1 MDDITQS
8 IEIIGTGV
16 AALTGSVI
24 AFRGKRRRYKTMIED
39 AIRRGIQE
47 QREHEAKHPVVYDT
61 HQRFQAYVQE
71 SKANIHEL
79 GLKIPKNLEARIK
92 AVL

>member
-8 IEIIGTGV
+8 IEVIGAGV
-16 AALTGSVI
+16 ATLTGSVL
-24 AFRGKRRRYKTMIED
+24 AFRNKRRRYKAMIQD
-39 AIRRGIQE
+39 AILRGIQE
-47 QREHEAKHPVVYDT
+47 QKEHEAKHPVVYDT

-71 SKANIHEL
+71 AKANIHEL